1 MMQQTTPWL
10 GGLGFFWCST
20 LSFIKTK
27 LRKAC
32 CQQIWCKWTAEWGWV
47 VWLDSW
53 WSVIRCSFESW
64 RACSG
69 GSTIHCSQR
78 ILGRRWQTELG
89 GASKGVQPLQQVCC
103 WISWC
108 EVMNSTVFLFSV
120 YFIYKI
126 TYTHVFLFDLRVK
139 IVAYFWFSYFENNRN
154 IESSISFTDVSWWLE
169 LPIGFAFKLT
179 EAILRTIELYFWSS
193 NYLNGSWSNNLHPLV
208 QICHLRHFCSFK
220 RVLQSLPF
228 FCVVWFCDRFEADE
242 SGWNPTFLGASW
254 TWIWK

>member
-1 MMQQTTPWL
+1 MGSPTLRDETPPNWSGHIDLIFCLDRGVRILFPCLEGNRSDMITWRFTKETRPSQWL
-10 GGLGFFWCST
+10 WFNPTFFSWCSKQLHDWEGLWFFWCST

-27 LRKAC
+27 PR

-78 ILGRRWQTELG
+78 ILGRRWQAELG
-89 GASKGVQPLQQVCC
+89 GASKGVQPVQQVCC
-103 WISWC
+103 WISWS
-108 EVMNSTVFLFSV
+108 EVMNSTVFLLSV

-126 TYTHVFLFDLRVK
+126 TYTHVFLFHLGVK

-169 LPIGFAFKLT
+169 LLIGLAFT
-179 EAILRTIELYFWSS
+179 
-193 NYLNGSWSNNLHPLV
+193 
-208 QICHLRHFCSFK
+208 
-220 RVLQSLPF
+220 
-228 FCVVWFCDRFEADE
+228 
-242 SGWNPTFLGASW
+242 
-254 TWIWK
+254 